1 MTNNYKIACF
11 IGHRATESDDFQ
23 NLEGHLSELEA
34 WLDKTID
41 YLICE
46 RGVRHFICGN
56 DVGVDVLEAKAVLRC
71 KSLHHDVRLEIV
83 VPYEGH
89 NESIAEIVDVEK
101 KADMVSIVSQQ
112 QNRFAAYSERDRYM
126 QEKSDVVVGVV
137 PLVDGENKTRSTRRM
152 LLQAGAQ
159 GKEIYTRE
167 YEKLICNGNP

>member
-41 YLICE
+41 YLISE

-56 DVGVDVLEAKAVLRC
+56 DIGVDVLEAKAVLNH
-71 KSLHHDVRLEIV
+71 KELHPDIILEIAV
-83 VPYEGH
+83 SYEGR
-89 NESIAEIVDVEK
+89 NATISEVVEIQK
-101 KADMVSIVSQQ
+101 NADIVSIVSQK
-112 QNRFAAYSERDRYM
+112 QNRFAAYTERDRYM
-126 QEKSDVVVGVV
+126 QEKSDVVIGVV

-159 GKEIYTRE
+159 GKEIYTKE
-167 YEKLICNGNP
+167 YEK

>member
-34 WLDKTID
+34 WLDETIE
-41 YLICE
+41 YLIAE

-56 DVGVDVLEAKAVLRC
+56 DIGIDIWEARAILSHKE
-71 KSLHHDVRLEIV
+71 LHPDIILEIAVPCEGRNATISEV
-83 VPYEGH
+83 V
-89 NESIAEIVDVEK
+89 EIK
-101 KADMVSIVSQQ
+101 KNADIVSIVSQQ

-126 QEKSDVVVGVV
+126 QEKSDVVIGVV
-137 PLVDGENKTRSTRRM
+137 PLVDGENRIRSTRRM
-152 LLQAGAQ
+152 LLQARAQ

-167 YEKLICNGNP
+167 YEKLI